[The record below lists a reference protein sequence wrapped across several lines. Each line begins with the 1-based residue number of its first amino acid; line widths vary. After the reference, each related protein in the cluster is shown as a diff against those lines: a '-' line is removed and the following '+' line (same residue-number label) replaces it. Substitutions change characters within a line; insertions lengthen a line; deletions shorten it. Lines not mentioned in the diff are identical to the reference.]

1 LNILEATIIEI
12 REMDQSSVDVLL
24 DIGAPLIAS
33 ITRKSLANLR
43 LKLDQRVFAHIKAV
57 ALNEELKE

>member
-1 LNILEATIIEI
+1 
-12 REMDQSSVDVLL
+12 MDRFSVDVLL

-33 ITRKSLANLR
+33 ITRKSLVNLG
-43 LKLDQRVFAHIKAV
+43 LKPGQRVFAHIKAV